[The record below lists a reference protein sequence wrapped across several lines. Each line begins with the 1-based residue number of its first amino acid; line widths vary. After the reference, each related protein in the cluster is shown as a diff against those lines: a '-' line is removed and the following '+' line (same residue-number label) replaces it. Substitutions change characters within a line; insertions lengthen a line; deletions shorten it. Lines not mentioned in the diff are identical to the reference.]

1 MKRLFRIVCVANA
14 SEGQDLSGAEG
25 VAEQNIYGDAPSG
38 RLSRRTI
45 ESRMAALTSLL
56 MLALFS
62 TAGAE
67 ETEMPAATPAAN
79 PPVAA
84 PAAPATGTVPAATSA
99 PGPTAPAK
107 AAPAA
112 AAAPATPAVPAG
124 PAVITIYDERIDAP
138 ATAIEGDELI
148 VGANPP
154 RRLAM
159 DEVAAVYLGNA
170 AVLAAAWI
178 GQDNRDVAQVGG
190 APAKANG
197 IQDVHIRLA
206 GLRSGQ
212 PIKQLNLIF
221 QHPKRRGLWRLDPSK
236 SPAWRLVMERP
247 QEGQSADLYFEPNE
261 FDSFEQI
268 YAVNVVYA
276 DGQTAKA
283 ELKATSHTDHQLKT
297 GAQPTKTD
305 ETAPGLPQAIVYGRD
320 GSQIRGELLALAEER
335 ISLRTG
341 WSDELAIP
349 LVHVR
354 AVRFP
359 GVNAADIQAKFDA
372 RLAMPTSE
380 DAAIVLGREQ
390 GVSLIDGA
398 AHDIAD
404 GKLNFTYEGE
414 RRAIN
419 QPRVA
424 GLVFAAQPKRG
435 AASPYQ
441 VLHLVSGDRLSGAWS
456 SVTEK
461 TLGLKASWGA
471 ELTLPREAV
480 EKIEFRNGK
489 VAYLSDLEPV
499 SVEEVPYFGR
509 AFAYRRDQSLGGGP
523 LKLKGKPYAKGLAV
537 HSRSVLV
544 YGVDGQYASL
554 KALVGF
560 DETAAGRGRVGV
572 YVLGDGRE
580 LLAEPDLR
588 SSGEPLAVEVSISGV
603 KELSLVVDFGEEEDT
618 GDRVIWADAR
628 VFRAD
633 KKK

>member
-1 MKRLFRIVCVANA
+1 M
-14 SEGQDLSGAEG
+14 
-25 VAEQNIYGDAPSG
+25 
-38 RLSRRTI
+38 
-45 ESRMAALTSLL
+45 
-56 MLALFS
+56 
-62 TAGAE
+62 
-67 ETEMPAATPAAN
+67 
-79 PPVAA
+79 
-84 PAAPATGTVPAATSA
+84 
-99 PGPTAPAK
+99 
-107 AAPAA
+107 
-112 AAAPATPAVPAG
+112 
-124 PAVITIYDERIDAP
+124 ITIYDERIDAP

-148 VGANPP
+148 VGANPS
-154 RRLAM
+154 RRLEM
-159 DEVAAVYLGNA
+159 DEVTSVYLGNA
-170 AVLAAAWI
+170 AVPAAAWI

-197 IQDVHIRLA
+197 IQDAHIRLT

-212 PIKQLNLIF
+212 AIKQLNLIF

-247 QEGQSADLYFEPNE
+247 QEGQTADLYFEPNE
-261 FDSFEQI
+261 FDSFEQT

-305 ETAPGLPQAIVYGRD
+305 EAAPVTPQAIVYGRD

-335 ISLRTG
+335 ISLHTG
-341 WSDELAIP
+341 WSDELTIP
-349 LVHVR
+349 LVDVR
-354 AVRFP
+354 AIRFS
-359 GVNAADIQAKFDA
+359 GVNAADAQAKFDA
-372 RLAMPTSE
+372 RLAAPTAE

-390 GVSLIDGA
+390 GVSLIAGT

-404 GKLNFTYEGE
+404 GKLSFTYEGE

-456 SVTEK
+456 NIAEK
-461 TLGLKASWGA
+461 TLALKVSWGA

-499 SVEEVPYFGR
+499 AVEEVPYFGR
-509 AFAYRRDQSLGGGP
+509 AFAYRRDQSLDGGP
-523 LKLKGKPYAKGLAV
+523 LKLKGKPYPKGLAV

-544 YGVDGQYASL
+544 YNLDGQYASL

-588 SSGEPLAVEVSISGV
+588 SSGEPLAVDVSITGV
-603 KELSLVVDFGEEEDT
+603 KEVSLVVDFGEEEDI